1 MKKTNGNDVFGRL
14 GDSIEYIIETQH
26 FYHNFFHEEYEN
38 AELCLDKEW
47 NTVQTYVEREGI
59 NQKIY
64 YDDSMEPSDD
74 RYYEEDYEE
83 EQEESKL
90 TQIVAE
96 KGAICSP
103 QLKKGSSPPLD
114 QKKIRELLTLS
125 PDLRKKFG
133 YKSIQLAKKS
143 EEVRM
148 QEIEEYVVNSAVFR
162 KINGFL
168 CIWNKHCYKQL
179 DLEQFITV
187 VRHLLPKEAEKKISR
202 FNRFKEAYNFMLA
215 NEKLEKYFS
224 DKKIMDVKFMIAFQN
239 GLYKGTTEEYF
250 EMSPKY
256 PILFNIN
263 ANYLGE
269 EDPDTPYMDRIVN
282 CATGND
288 EEVLI
293 LFYQVL
299 GYLFSQGT
307 DAKKFFVFATAPDS
321 GKSLIGEFLGRL
333 LGENNISTIALN
345 DLGQR
350 FALGKIGKIAL
361 NYNMDLPSDVLD
373 KNAVQKIKQMT
384 GDSRIDCEEKF
395 VQSRTVVHHCKF
407 LFASNH
413 PIRLK
418 EDDEAF
424 YRRLVLI
431 PFIYS
436 IDDENKDYQLAE
448 KIWNERHAIATKAA
462 HAYGDL
468 CKNNFV
474 FQKSELANDM
484 IQSWRQG
491 FGSSLL
497 EQFWQDRCYY
507 SAGDENSFLPTEEL
521 FKAYQTYCEE
531 RGEYVE
537 DGEKASFSRKFSNS
551 FRVQK
556 KKKRVEGY
564 ASPVHGYVGLQL
576 I

>member
-1 MKKTNGNDVFGRL
+1 MKRKKISANDFRKNVISINEMSVWKIAPKGFSFEEQDVDTNKIVNKWEKEVNQLLLKPQHIEYIEDISDPNSFEDETMYEEWREENEL
-14 GDSIEYIIETQH
+14 DSIEKQDAR
-26 FYHNFFHEEYEN
+26 NN
-38 AELCLDKEW
+38 
-47 NTVQTYVEREGI
+47 V
-59 NQKIY
+59 
-64 YDDSMEPSDD
+64 
-74 RYYEEDYEE
+74 
-83 EQEESKL
+83 
-90 TQIVAE
+90 
-96 KGAICSP
+96 
-103 QLKKGSSPPLD
+103 LKNIP
-114 QKKIRELLTLS
+114 KKIDNWKNQQVSGEIPS
-125 PDLRKKFG
+125 GSKILRTK
-133 YKSIQLAKKS
+133 YKEQMDKH

-148 QEIEEYVVNSAVFR
+148 QEIEEYMVNSAVFR

-168 CIWNKHCYKQL
+168 CIWNKYCYKQL

-224 DKKIMDVKFMIAFQN
+224 DEKTMDVKFMIAFQN

-269 EDPDTPYMDRIVN
+269 EEPDTPYMDRIVN

-436 IDDENKDYQLAE
+436 IDDEDKDYQLAE

-507 SAGDENSFLPTEEL
+507 LAGDENSFIPTEEL
-521 FKAYQTYCEE
+521 FKAYQTYCKE

-537 DGEKASFSRKFSNS
+537 DSEKASFSRKFSNS